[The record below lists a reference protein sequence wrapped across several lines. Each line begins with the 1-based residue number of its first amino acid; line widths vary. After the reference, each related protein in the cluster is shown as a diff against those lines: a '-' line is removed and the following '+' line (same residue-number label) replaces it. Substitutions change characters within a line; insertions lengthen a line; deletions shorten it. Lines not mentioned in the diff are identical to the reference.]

1 MTTERL
7 GDMTSNF
14 DQTHCVQSA
23 RIWSYSGSYFLA
35 FGLILRISSYLVQM
49 EKNTDQNNSEYGH
62 FSRSAT
68 QCLKGF
74 PWAKTESIS
83 QGWLMVKP
91 KNPRKRPKNDQKHNI
106 LPLKHYFYSFQDFS
120 YYQF

>member
-14 DQTHCVQSA
+14 DQTHCVKSV
-23 RIWSYSGSYFLA
+23 RIWSYSRSYFLA
-35 FGLILRISSYLVQM
+35 FGLILRISPYLVQM
-49 EKNTDQNNSEYGH
+49 EENKDQNNSGYGH
-62 FSRSAT
+62 FSRSDT

-74 PWAKTESIS
+74 PWTKTEIIS
-83 QGWLMVKP
+83 QGWLLAQP

-106 LPLKHYFYSFQDFS
+106 LPLKHYFYSFQEFS